1 MSTTPAVIAANKV
14 TSGRGIQALGPIGW
28 ACGSLIGIAVLAAV
42 LGPLLSPHDPN
53 QSDLSLS
60 FFGASIEHPL
70 GFDSQGRDL
79 LSRLMTGAR
88 SSLLGPLAVVAISMT
103 MGVLLAITG
112 AWIGG
117 WVDALLSS
125 ALEIMF
131 SFPGLLLAILVT
143 AIFGPGLWTAALAL
157 SVAYVPYAA
166 RVLRSLALTERRKP
180 YIQALEIQGFHAS
193 WICVRHLV
201 PNLLPLIVAQGT
213 LFFGYAMV
221 DLAILSFFG
230 LGVQFPN
237 ADWGVMVA
245 SGQSGVM
252 QGYPMEALS
261 AGACVVALV
270 VAFNVLGERL
280 AGAGSLTLQRRQLG
294 MMKKATR

>member
-1 MSTTPAVIAANKV
+1 MSTTPGLVSAAKAG
-14 TSGRGIQALGPIGW
+14 SGRGLPALGPAGW
-28 ACGSLIGIAVLAAV
+28 GCACLIGVAVLAAL
-42 LGPLLSPHDPN
+42 LGPVLSPQDPN
-53 QSDLSLS
+53 ESDLSLS
-60 FFGASIEHPL
+60 FYGASLDHPL

-88 SSLLGPLAVVAISMT
+88 TSLLGPLAVVAISMT
-103 MGVLLAITG
+103 LGILLAVTSS
-112 AWIGG
+112 WLGG
-117 WVDALLSS
+117 WVDIVLSS
-125 ALEIMF
+125 AFEVMF

-180 YIQALEIQGFHAS
+180 YIQALEIQGFHAW
-193 WICVRHLV
+193 WICLRHLV

-252 QGYPMEALS
+252 QGYPIEALS
-261 AGACVVALV
+261 AGGCVVALV

-280 AGAGSLTLQRRQLG
+280 AGAGSSTLQRRQLG
-294 MMKKATR
+294 IMKKGAR